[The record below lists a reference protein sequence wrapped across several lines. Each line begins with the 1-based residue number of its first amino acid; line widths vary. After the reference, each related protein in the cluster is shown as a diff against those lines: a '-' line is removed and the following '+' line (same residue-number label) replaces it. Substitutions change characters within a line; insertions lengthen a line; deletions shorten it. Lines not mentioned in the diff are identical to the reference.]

1 MPPIVESV
9 DVQRRAADVY
19 AYVTD
24 PTRFSEWQQG
34 VVTGRLESDEATRS
48 RRCVTVRRVG
58 FSEQTSTSELVH
70 ADPPRTWSVRGVD
83 GPIRARVDVAV
94 EPIADAVS
102 RVTISV
108 DFDGHGIG
116 RLLVPLVVRRQA
128 RREMPVNMVQLKSR
142 LESATVP
149 SA

>member
-9 DVQRRAADVY
+9 DVQRSAADVY

-24 PTRFSEWQQG
+24 PARFNEWQQG
-34 VVTGRLESDEATRS
+34 VVTGRMESDDATGS
-48 RRCVTVRRVG
+48 RRCVTVRRIG
-58 FSEQTSTSELVH
+58 FSEQTSTSELAH

-83 GPIRARVDVAV
+83 GPIRAQVDVTV
-94 EPIADAVS
+94 EPIGDAVS
-102 RVTISV
+102 RITISV

-116 RLLVPLVVRRQA
+116 QLLVPLIVRRQA

-142 LESATVP
+142 LESATVT